1 MWTRIAA
8 AILLVLGLFVLAPA
22 FFGTAEA
29 QGQTAQGWTVW
40 QDGQQ
45 TVYPFKERWTGVPT
59 AGGFTLKNSGTGV
72 EVYYYGTFRVEH
84 RTRSR

>member
-8 AILLVLGLFVLAPA
+8 AILLVLGLFVVAPL

-29 QGQTAQGWTVW
+29 QGDSAQGWTVW
-40 QDGQQ
+40 QNGQQ
-45 TVYPFKERWTGVPT
+45 TVYPFKERWAGTPT
-59 AGGFTLKNSGTGV
+59 VGGFTLKNSSTGV
-72 EVYYYGTFRVEH
+72 EVLYYGTFRVEH

>member
-29 QGQTAQGWTVW
+29 QAETAQGWTVW
-40 QDGQQ
+40 QNGQQ
-45 TVYPFKERWTGVPT
+45 IVYTFKDRWVGSPT
-59 AGGFTLKNSGTGV
+59 PNGFELRNAGTGV

-84 RTRSR
+84 RTRNR

>member
-29 QGQTAQGWTVW
+29 QADRSQGWTVW
-40 QDGQQ
+40 QNGQQ
-45 TVYPFKERWTGVPT
+45 NVYPFKERWTGNPT
-59 AGGFTLKNSGTGV
+59 AGGFSLKNSSNGV
-72 EVYYYGTFRVEH
+72 EIFYYGTFRVEH

>member
-29 QGQTAQGWTVW
+29 QSATGQGWTVW
-40 QDGQQ
+40 QNGQQ
-45 TVYPFKERWTGVPT
+45 TVYPFKDRWQGAPT
-59 AGGFTLKNSGTGV
+59 AGGFTLKNSASGV